1 MFSKRYYR
9 YAIVAVILIGWLTLI
24 DYRNRNNPRVG
35 NVALEADGQNYLV
48 SCELWNPSC
57 VEVQVMALLRIV
69 ETGSAEA
76 GVREHASAAS
86 VVKRKIGP
94 HQRVFIK
101 ESIKGVGAWNGAD
114 VQIFVISDLAET
126 GQVAAR

>member
-35 NVALEADGQNYLV
+35 NVAVEADGQNYLV
-48 SCELWNPSC
+48 SCELWNPSDE
-57 VEVQVMALLRIV
+57 EVQVMAILRLV
-69 ETGSAEA
+69 ETGSPEV

-94 HQRVFIK
+94 HQRIFIK
-101 ESIKGVGAWNGAD
+101 EPIKCVGTWNNVD
-114 VQIFVISDLAET
+114 VQVFVISNFAES